1 MKADLVDADRLR
13 PIITPEVGMHLE
25 ARWLSLAQQE
35 LFRQSTGYGSF
46 TYPFLTDE
54 AVRVCQPA
62 SRLMCPQD
70 RDRPLMTGDGGE
82 SAHDG
87 GRPSTRSCC
96 WHCLATLTSLSLTR
110 VISHSYA
117 VGVSDSEAVKL
128 GDTVVRR
135 QSRRS
140 SRHSSTLMDAE
151 DTQKQNKI
159 RELQAVVAKG
169 LKGIN
174 ECRFQTDC
182 EFAHECP
189 GTC

>member
-1 MKADLVDADRLR
+1 M
-13 PIITPEVGMHLE
+13 
-25 ARWLSLAQQE
+25 LA
-35 LFRQSTGYGSF
+35 L
-46 TYPFLTDE
+46 
-54 AVRVCQPA
+54 
-62 SRLMCPQD
+62 
-70 RDRPLMTGDGGE
+70 
-82 SAHDG
+82 
-87 GRPSTRSCC
+87 PS
-96 WHCLATLTSLSLTR
+96 TLTSLSLTR

-128 GDTVVRR
+128 GDIVVRR

-151 DTQKQNKI
+151 DTEKQSKI

>member
-1 MKADLVDADRLR
+1 V
-13 PIITPEVGMHLE
+13 HLE
-25 ARWLSLAQQE
+25 PRRLSFAKQE
-35 LFRQSTGYGSF
+35 LFGKGPGHGSLANAL
-46 TYPFLTDE
+46 LTDE
-54 AVRVCQPA
+54 AKSMGQPA
-62 SRLMCPQD
+62 ARLLRSQD
-70 RDRPLMTGDGGE
+70 ANGTLMTGDRGK
-82 SAHDG
+82 SAN
-87 GRPSTRSCC
+87 GRSRCPTCSGC

-110 VISHSYA
+110 VSCDSYA
-117 VGVSDSEAVKL
+117 VGVSDSEAVNL
-128 GDTVVRR
+128 ADIVVRR

-151 DTQKQNKI
+151 DTEKQNKI

>member
-1 MKADLVDADRLR
+1 
-13 PIITPEVGMHLE
+13 
-25 ARWLSLAQQE
+25 
-35 LFRQSTGYGSF
+35 
-46 TYPFLTDE
+46 
-54 AVRVCQPA
+54 
-62 SRLMCPQD
+62 
-70 RDRPLMTGDGGE
+70 MTGDGGE
-82 SAHDG
+82 PPHTC
-87 GRPSTRSCC
+87 GRPSTRSRC

-117 VGVSDSEAVKL
+117 VGVSDSKAVKL
-128 GDTVVRR
+128 GDIVVRR

-151 DTQKQNKI
+151 DTEKQSKI

>member
-1 MKADLVDADRLR
+1 MASD
-13 PIITPEVGMHLE
+13 
-25 ARWLSLAQQE
+25 
-35 LFRQSTGYGSF
+35 GS
-46 TYPFLTDE
+46 
-54 AVRVCQPA
+54 
-62 SRLMCPQD
+62 
-70 RDRPLMTGDGGE
+70 E
-82 SAHDG
+82 SAH
-87 GRPSTRSCC
+87 GRDYPSTCSGC

-110 VISHSYA
+110 VSGHSYA
-117 VGVSDSEAVKL
+117 VGVSDSKAVKL
-128 GDTVVRR
+128 GDIVVRR
-135 QSRRS
+135 QSRQS

-174 ECRFQTDC
+174 ECRYQTDC

>member
-1 MKADLVDADRLR
+1 MLLAFPTAKLS
-13 PIITPEVGMHLE
+13 ILE
-25 ARWLSLAQQE
+25 
-35 LFRQSTGYGSF
+35 
-46 TYPFLTDE
+46 
-54 AVRVCQPA
+54 
-62 SRLMCPQD
+62 
-70 RDRPLMTGDGGE
+70 
-82 SAHDG
+82 
-87 GRPSTRSCC
+87 
-96 WHCLATLTSLSLTR
+96 TS
-110 VISHSYA
+110 
-117 VGVSDSEAVKL
+117 
-128 GDTVVRR
+128 VVRR

-151 DTQKQNKI
+151 DTEKQSKI